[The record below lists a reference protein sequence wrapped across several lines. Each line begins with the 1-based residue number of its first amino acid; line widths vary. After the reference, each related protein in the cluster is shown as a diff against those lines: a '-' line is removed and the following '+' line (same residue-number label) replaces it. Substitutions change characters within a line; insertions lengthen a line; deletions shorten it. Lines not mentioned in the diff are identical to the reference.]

1 MTRALWVTAEPPDRN
16 LGGGSIREAYLL
28 EALGRAV
35 DTHLLLAGHLED
47 QRTRAAL
54 SAITEF
60 EVPDRRPPATRTAR
74 RVDDLRRVL
83 VERRPAAVVE
93 NRPRVEAL
101 AARLPALGDF
111 DLVCVEHDRLA
122 PLVAARQSGS
132 GRWALTLQNLPSE
145 RKRHELELAATRRQR
160 WLYGRELAD
169 ARRFEAAM
177 ADAYDIVFVP
187 SPADAAALGRDAVV
201 IPNGVDTERFRPT
214 PLPRAPVLVF
224 TGTLSWGPN
233 VDGLTW
239 FCRDVFPLIRA
250 EVPHVRLDIVG
261 REPLPEVAALDRHEG
276 VAVHPDVPS
285 VVPWLERA
293 RVALVP
299 VRIGSGTRLPAHEA
313 MAAGRPVVGTTV
325 GLEGLDVEDG
335 VHVLVADEPASL
347 AAAVTRLLNDDEL
360 AGRLAKAGAEHAR
373 TGFSWDMIGRRFVDV
388 LLQLVLRDGDQRQA
402 R

>member
-35 DTHLLLAGHLED
+35 DTHLLLAGHLDD
-47 QRTRAAL
+47 QQTRGAM
-54 SAITEF
+54 SAITEL
-60 EVPDRRPPATRTAR
+60 EVLDRPPPSTRAAR

-101 AARLPALGDF
+101 ASRLRTLGAF

-122 PLVAARQSGS
+122 PLVATRREGN

-145 RKRHELELAATRRQR
+145 RKRHELTLATTRRQR
-160 WLYGRELAD
+160 WLYRRELAD

-177 ADAYDIVFVP
+177 ADAYDVVFVP
-187 SPADAAALGRDAVV
+187 SPTDAAALGRDAVV

-214 PLPRAPVLVF
+214 PLPAAPVLVF

-233 VDGLTW
+233 VDALTW

-250 EVPHVRLDIVG
+250 DVPDARLDIVG
-261 REPLPEVAALDRHEG
+261 REPLPEVSALTRLEG
-276 VAVHPDVPS
+276 VSVHPDVPS
-285 VVPWLERA
+285 VVPWLESA

-299 VRIGSGTRLPAHEA
+299 VRIGSGTRLKALEA

-335 VHVLVADEPASL
+335 VHVLVADEPESL
-347 AAAVTRLLNDDEL
+347 AAAVTRLLTDDEL
-360 AGRLAKAGAEHAR
+360 AVRVAHAGADHAR
-373 TGFSWDMIGRRFVDV
+373 SGFSWDVIGRRFVDA
-388 LLQLVLRDGDQRQA
+388 LLEMLERQA
-402 R
+402 G